1 MLREIPLFKTIAT
14 CEFTALKSLL
24 AISMC
29 QKGCSWL
36 QLQVELLEA
45 ELNCIC
51 DSERLSNAYQL
62 NGAPTAE
69 QRVRCYELGPDY
81 FN

>member
-1 MLREIPLFKTIAT
+1 
-14 CEFTALKSLL
+14 
-24 AISMC
+24 MC

-45 ELNCIC
+45 ELNCTF
-51 DSERLSNAYQL
+51 DSEGLSNAYQR
-62 NGAPTAE
+62 NGAPSAE
-69 QRVRCYELGPDY
+69 RRARCYELGPDY

>member
-1 MLREIPLFKTIAT
+1 
-14 CEFTALKSLL
+14 
-24 AISMC
+24 MC

-45 ELNCIC
+45 ELNCMC

-62 NGAPTAE
+62 NGAPSAE
-69 QRVRCYELGPDY
+69 QRARCYELGPDY